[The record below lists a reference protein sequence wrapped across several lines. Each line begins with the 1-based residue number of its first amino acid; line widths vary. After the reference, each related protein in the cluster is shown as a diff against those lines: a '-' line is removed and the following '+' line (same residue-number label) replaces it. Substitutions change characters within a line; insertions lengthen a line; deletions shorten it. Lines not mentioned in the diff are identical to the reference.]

1 MPYHSPSVLQFQL
14 RDELK
19 ADVSNAKDG
28 RIINI
33 LDYLMRTTLE
43 LIFQGGLG
51 HKSEYMSSKNQRQA
65 VKNLQPSSVRLAFD
79 NTPSHF
85 NVFPISVCANQL
97 TDDDDKML
105 DEAFIAN
112 MRFA

>member
-1 MPYHSPSVLQFQL
+1 MPYRSPSVLQFQL

-19 ADVSNAKDG
+19 VDVSNAKDG
-28 RIINI
+28 RIIDI
-33 LDYLMRTTLE
+33 LDYLMRTALK

-51 HKSEYMSSKNQRQA
+51 HKSEYMSPKNQRQA

-79 NTPSHF
+79 DTPSHF
-85 NVFPISVCANQL
+85 NVFPILVCTNQL
-97 TDDDDKML
+97 TDDDDRMP